1 MISTAA
7 PADAVLAVNIGSS
20 SVKFAAYP
28 AVGRQL
34 HAPLF
39 SGSIQ
44 GLQAGGRLKA
54 HWKNAGR
61 KEQRELAASPADLNA
76 LGTLTTAL
84 AFLKTLLAQ
93 EMGSTQL
100 LAVAHRVVHGGTFY
114 SSAVVVTQEVLA
126 NLKTMA
132 SLAPLHQPHN
142 IHGIEVFTALFPGL
156 PQVACFD
163 TAFHKDLPEIEK
175 RYALPDKLYQ
185 EGIHRYGFHG
195 LSYRYVSSR
204 LTQHSM
210 AASGRLVMAHL
221 GNGSSVCG
229 CIAGKSMATSMGFSA
244 AGGLMMGTRSG
255 DIDPGV
261 LLYLLDQ
268 GWTPHDLQQLIYF
281 ESGLKGVSQISA
293 DMRELKASTDPR
305 AQFAIALYEYHVV
318 RQIGV
323 SSPAWVAL
331 MRWHLRVALAN
342 TMSRCA
348 ATSAVPL
355 ALPASCSMSRLTR
368 KSLALRS
375 RHFIC
380 QRVVSRSG
388 WCPRMRGESQLK
400 RLSRC
405 SIYRDRSTGL

>member
-7 PADAVLAVNIGSS
+7 PADAVLAVDIGSS

-318 RQIGV
+318 RQIGGLIA
-323 SSPAWVAL
+323 SL
-331 MRWHLRVALAN
+331 GGIDALAF
-342 TMSRCA
+342 TGGIGEHDV
-348 ATSAVPL
+348 T
-355 ALPASCSMSRLTR
+355 
-368 KSLALRS
+368 LRS
-375 RHFIC
+375 NVCRALGFTGILLNEQANAQVSGTEITPLHLSES
-380 QRVVSRSG
+380 RVEVWLVPTDEGRIAAEETIS
-388 WCPRMRGESQLK
+388 L
-400 RLSRC
+400 L
-405 SIYRDRSTGL
+405 DL

>member
-1 MISTAA
+1 MGLMISTAA
-7 PADAVLAVNIGSS
+7 PAEAVLAVNIGSS

-28 AVGRQL
+28 TVGRQL

-61 KEQRELAASPADLNA
+61 KEQRELDASPADLNA

-142 IHGIEVFTALFPGL
+142 IHGIEVFTTLFPEL

-204 LTQHSM
+204 LTQHSV

-268 GWTPHDLQQLIYF
+268 GWTPHDLQQLVYF

-318 RQIGV
+318 RQIGGLIA
-323 SSPAWVAL
+323 SL
-331 MRWHLRVALAN
+331 GGIDALAF
-342 TMSRCA
+342 TGGIGEHDV
-348 ATSAVPL
+348 T
-355 ALPASCSMSRLTR
+355 
-368 KSLALRS
+368 LRS
-375 RHFIC
+375 NVCRGLGFAGILLNEQANAQVSGTEITPLHLPES
-380 QRVVSRSG
+380 RVEVWLVPTDEGRIAAEETIS
-388 WCPRMRGESQLK
+388 L
-400 RLSRC
+400 L
-405 SIYRDRSTGL
+405 DL

>member
-28 AVGRQL
+28 AFGRQL

-44 GLQAGGRLKA
+44 GLQAGDRLKA
-54 HWKNAGR
+54 HWKSAGR

-76 LGTLTTAL
+76 LGALTTAL
-84 AFLKTLLAQ
+84 AFLKTLLTQ

-142 IHGIEVFTALFPGL
+142 IHGIEVFTTLFPEL

-204 LTQHSM
+204 LTQHSV

-268 GWTPHDLQQLIYF
+268 GWTPHDLQQLVYF

-318 RQIGV
+318 RQIGGLIA
-323 SSPAWVAL
+323 SL
-331 MRWHLRVALAN
+331 GGIDALAF
-342 TMSRCA
+342 TGGIGEHDV
-348 ATSAVPL
+348 T
-355 ALPASCSMSRLTR
+355 
-368 KSLALRS
+368 LRS
-375 RHFIC
+375 NVCRGLGFAGILLNEQANAQVSGTEITPLHLPES
-380 QRVVSRSG
+380 RVEVWLVPTDEGRIAAEETIS
-388 WCPRMRGESQLK
+388 L
-400 RLSRC
+400 L
-405 SIYRDRSTGL
+405 DL

>member
-1 MISTAA
+1 
-7 PADAVLAVNIGSS
+7 
-20 SVKFAAYP
+20 
-28 AVGRQL
+28 
-34 HAPLF
+34 
-39 SGSIQ
+39 
-44 GLQAGGRLKA
+44 
-54 HWKNAGR
+54 
-61 KEQRELAASPADLNA
+61 
-76 LGTLTTAL
+76 
-84 AFLKTLLAQ
+84 
-93 EMGSTQL
+93 
-100 LAVAHRVVHGGTFY
+100 
-114 SSAVVVTQEVLA
+114 
-126 NLKTMA
+126 MA

-142 IHGIEVFTALFPGL
+142 IHGIEVFTTLFPEV

-163 TAFHKDLPEIEK
+163 TAFHKDLPDIEK

-204 LTQHSM
+204 LTQHSV

-268 GWTPHDLQQLIYF
+268 GWTPHDLQQLVYF

-318 RQIGV
+318 RQIGGLI
-323 SSPAWVAL
+323 ARL
-331 MRWHLRVALAN
+331 GGIDALAF
-342 TMSRCA
+342 TGGIGEHDV
-348 ATSAVPL
+348 T
-355 ALPASCSMSRLTR
+355 
-368 KSLALRS
+368 LRS
-375 RHFIC
+375 NVCRGLGFAGILLNEQANAQVSGTEITPLHLPES
-380 QRVVSRSG
+380 RVEVWLVPTDEGRIAAEETIS
-388 WCPRMRGESQLK
+388 L
-400 RLSRC
+400 L
-405 SIYRDRSTGL
+405 DL

>member
-1 MISTAA
+1 MGLMISTAA
-7 PADAVLAVNIGSS
+7 PAEAVLAVNIGSS

-61 KEQRELAASPADLNA
+61 KEQRELEASPADLNA

-142 IHGIEVFTALFPGL
+142 IHGIEVFTTLFPEL

-204 LTQHSM
+204 LTQHSV

-268 GWTPHDLQQLIYF
+268 GWTPHDLQQLVYF

-318 RQIGV
+318 RQIGGLIA
-323 SSPAWVAL
+323 SL
-331 MRWHLRVALAN
+331 GGIDALAF
-342 TMSRCA
+342 TGGIGEHDV
-348 ATSAVPL
+348 T
-355 ALPASCSMSRLTR
+355 
-368 KSLALRS
+368 LRS
-375 RHFIC
+375 NVCRGLGFAGILLNEQANAQVSGTEITPLHLPES
-380 QRVVSRSG
+380 RVEVWLVPTDEGRIAAEETIS
-388 WCPRMRGESQLK
+388 L
-400 RLSRC
+400 L
-405 SIYRDRSTGL
+405 DL

>member
-1 MISTAA
+1 MGLMISTAA
-7 PADAVLAVNIGSS
+7 PAEAVLAVNIGSS

-61 KEQRELAASPADLNA
+61 KEQRELEASPADLNA

-100 LAVAHRVVHGGTFY
+100 LAVAHRVVHGGAFY

-142 IHGIEVFTALFPGL
+142 IHGIEVFTTLFPEV

-163 TAFHKDLPEIEK
+163 TAFHKDLPDIEK

-204 LTQHSM
+204 LTQHSV

-268 GWTPHDLQQLIYF
+268 GWTPHDLQQLVYF

-318 RQIGV
+318 RQIGGLIA
-323 SSPAWVAL
+323 SL
-331 MRWHLRVALAN
+331 GGIDALAF
-342 TMSRCA
+342 TGGIGEHDV
-348 ATSAVPL
+348 T
-355 ALPASCSMSRLTR
+355 
-368 KSLALRS
+368 LRS
-375 RHFIC
+375 NVCRGLGFAGILLNEQANAQVSGTEITPLHLPES
-380 QRVVSRSG
+380 RVEVWLVPTDEGRIAAEETIS
-388 WCPRMRGESQLK
+388 L
-400 RLSRC
+400 L
-405 SIYRDRSTGL
+405 DL

>member
-7 PADAVLAVNIGSS
+7 PAEAVLAVNIGSS

-28 AVGRQL
+28 AVGHQL
-34 HAPLF
+34 HTPLF

-44 GLQAGGRLKA
+44 GLQAGSTLKA
-54 HWKNAGR
+54 HWKNAG
-61 KEQRELAASPADLNA
+61 KEDQHELATSPADLNA
-76 LGTLTTAL
+76 FGPLRAAL

-93 EMGSTQL
+93 EMGSIQL
-100 LAVAHRVVHGGTFY
+100 LAIAHRVVHGGTFY

-142 IHGIEVFTALFPGL
+142 IHGIEVFTSLFPEL

-204 LTQHSM
+204 LIQHSV

-268 GWTPHDLQQLIYF
+268 GWTPHDLQQLVYF

-318 RQIGV
+318 RQIGGLIA
-323 SSPAWVAL
+323 SL
-331 MRWHLRVALAN
+331 GGIDALAFTGGIGEHDVTLRGN
-342 TMSRCA
+342 VCRALGFTGILLDELENVRVSGTEITPLHRPESRIEVWLVPTDEGRIA
-348 ATSAVPL
+348 AEETIL
-355 ALPASCSMSRLTR
+355 LLD
-368 KSLALRS
+368 L
-375 RHFIC
+375 
-380 QRVVSRSG
+380 
-388 WCPRMRGESQLK
+388 
-400 RLSRC
+400 
-405 SIYRDRSTGL
+405 